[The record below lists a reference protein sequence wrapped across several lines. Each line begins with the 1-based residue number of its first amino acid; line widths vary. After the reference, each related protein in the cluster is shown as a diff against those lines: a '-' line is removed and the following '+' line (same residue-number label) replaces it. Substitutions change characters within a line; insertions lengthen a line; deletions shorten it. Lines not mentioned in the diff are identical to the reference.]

1 MSAERDAAE
10 VECDRC
16 GNTVV
21 LTEDGT
27 QLGRDLTSIFDQL
40 REANAASTV
49 PKTSRYACASSHVK
63 ASSWG
68 SASPTSPPHEVS
80 ISTNGVAIA
89 IMIRFIGQ
97 SKQTDPALAD
107 YSRSMPI
114 TPDTKNWTWV
124 LERPCPDCGFDPADH
139 PRERFGTDLRKVNE
153 LLEGVVAK
161 HEGVVQFE
169 RSRTLF
175 YGFDANEQKRIRRR
189 ATIAAGWGYETA
201 YPLAHWK
208 RTIQSTREIGVEPPL
223 GYSTFK
229 HANCVGCLKAGWQ
242 HWYIVYA
249 TRPDVWR
256 RGKDAEDDI
265 GYTIHKDASLDE
277 REEQFAAMLAAGVEP
292 TEHVP
297 SGAFWA
303 DARRKVRS
311 LPVLQEE
318 TDARPCECVF
328 VRPPKRGARDTS
340 TPCTCLAPPG
350 EGHALWCARALGER
364 VAA

>member
-1 MSAERDAAE
+1 VSRRPVNRRALTAAAQLALTYAYAP
-10 VECDRC
+10 RH
-16 GNTVV
+16 VV
-21 LTEDGT
+21 LFSGGHSSALVAIEVV
-27 QLGRDLTSIFDQL
+27 R
-40 REANAASTV
+40 
-49 PKTSRYACASSHVK
+49 RY
-63 ASSWG
+63 G
-68 SASPTSPPHEVS
+68 
-80 ISTNGVAIA
+80 TNGVVLLNHDINPRVEDADVK
-89 IMIRFIGQ
+89 RFKREVAEYLG
-97 SKQTDPALAD
+97 L
-107 YSRSMPI
+107 PI
-114 TPDTKNWTWV
+114 TYAN
-124 LERPCPDCGFDPADH
+124 H
-139 PRERFGTDLRKVNE
+139 PRWEEWDQFDAVRHARAFKVKNGEELCTNRLKTAPFRAWLETNAPPGTC
-153 LLEGVVAK
+153 
-161 HEGVVQFE
+161 
-169 RSRTLF
+169 TLF